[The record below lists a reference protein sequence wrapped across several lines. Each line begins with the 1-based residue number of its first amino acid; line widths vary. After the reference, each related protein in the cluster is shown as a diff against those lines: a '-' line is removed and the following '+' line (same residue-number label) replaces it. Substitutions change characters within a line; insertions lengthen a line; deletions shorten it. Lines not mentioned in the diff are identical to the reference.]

1 VVVLQLMS
9 IEFLGHK
16 KNLLPFILT
25 QIQRT
30 GANDLHG
37 NFVDLFC
44 GTAAVSTAFKRA
56 GWRVIANDHLYWC
69 SLSAEALLLNDDDP
83 PFSGVQQFLPK
94 PQRKLLNPSVYETV
108 LSYLNGL
115 PAKKGFIYRNYS
127 PAAKSNGDGGRM
139 YFTENNAKRID
150 AIRVKIEEWGPR
162 LTKGERALLL
172 WDLIRAS
179 NAVSNIAGTYG
190 CYLKYWKERAKQP
203 LLLMR
208 SALNPSSQVHEVFCE
223 DANRFVEMVE
233 GAIIYADPPY
243 TKRQYA
249 AYYHLLETIALA
261 DEPELTGSTGL
272 RPWEEKASD
281 YCYRKRAP
289 HALQDLVSKLN
300 CKHFFLSYNED
311 GQIPHPVILEILKG
325 SGVVKFFEAPYRR
338 YKSSLRPHKGDGVVE
353 RLYHLSF

>member
-1 VVVLQLMS
+1 MS

-25 QIQRT
+25 HIQR
-30 GANDLHG
+30 AVAKDFEG

-44 GTAAVSTAFKRA
+44 GTAAVSIAFKRA

-83 PFSGVQQFLPK
+83 SFDDVQQFLTKRERGLLK
-94 PQRKLLNPSVYETV
+94 PSTYETV
-108 LSYLNGL
+108 LHYLNEL
-115 PAKKGFIYRNYS
+115 PPIKGFIYRNYS

-139 YFTENNAKRID
+139 YFTENNAGRID
-150 AIRVKIEEWGPR
+150 AIGTKIEDWRPR

-203 LLLMR
+203 LVLTR
-208 SALNPSSQVHEVFCE
+208 SVLNRGAKIHQVFCD
-223 DANRFVEMVE
+223 DANRFVETVQ
-233 GAIIYADPPY
+233 GAIVYADPPY

-249 AYYHLLETIALA
+249 AYYHLLETIALG

-272 RPWEEKASD
+272 RPWEEKSSD

-289 HALQDLVSKLN
+289 QALQDLVSKLN

-311 GQIPHPVILEILKG
+311 GQIPHPVILDILKG
-325 SGVVKFFEAPYRR
+325 SGVVEFFEAPYRR
-338 YKSSLRPHKGDGVVE
+338 YKSSPRPHKGDGVVE

>member
-1 VVVLQLMS
+1 MS

-16 KNLLPFILT
+16 KSLLPFILT
-25 QIQRT
+25 HIQRA
-30 GANDLHG
+30 GAEDLDHT
-37 NFVDLFC
+37 FVDLFC

-56 GWRVIANDHLYWC
+56 GWRVVANDHLYWC

-83 PFSGVQQFLPK
+83 PFARVQEYLPR
-94 PQRKLLNPSVYETV
+94 PQRKLLNPSAYETV
-108 LSYLNGL
+108 LSYLNEL

-127 PAAKSNGDGGRM
+127 PAAKNNGDGGRM
-139 YFTENNAKRID
+139 YFTENNAGRID
-150 AIRVKIEEWGPR
+150 AIRIKIEEWGSR

-190 CYLKYWKERAKQP
+190 CYLKYWKDRAKQP
-203 LLLMR
+203 LLLTR
-208 SALNPSSQVHEVFCE
+208 SALNPSSQIHEVFCE
-223 DANRFVEMVE
+223 DANKFVETIE
-233 GAIIYADPPY
+233 GGIIYADPPY

-289 HALQDLVSKLN
+289 HALEDLVSKLN

-325 SGVVKFFEAPYRR
+325 YGAVKFFEAPYRR
-338 YKSSLRPHKGDGVVE
+338 YKSSVRPHKGDGVVE